1 MLIKLSPFE
10 QKQPSFGQM
19 NCIRQEV
26 DQHHGCQICS
36 EGTLSSLLSSLDA
49 LGFVYL
55 KGSKS
60 SIENSKHGFNSNFVL
75 LFSIVYLTMI
85 NFLILLGRKI

>member
-1 MLIKLSPFE
+1 MNLIKLYPFE
-10 QKQPSFGQM
+10 QRKPSFGQK

-36 EGTLSSLLSSLDA
+36 EGTLLSSLDA

-60 SIENSKHGFNSNFVL
+60 SSIESSKHGFNSNFVL
-75 LFSIVYLTMI
+75 LFHLFTWQ
-85 NFLILLGRKI
+85 